1 MESIKTDYWRG
12 QRLLS
17 PPPSP
22 QKNIGG
28 GVQPVPMHMGYGGG
42 GGAQP
47 VPMHM
52 GYGVTMIQ
60 SFLNLGEFW

>member
-17 PPPSP
+17 PIPS
-22 QKNIGG
+22 KKYIGG
-28 GVQPVPMHMGYGGG
+28 GV
-42 GGAQP
+42 QP

-60 SFLNLGEFW
+60 SFLNLGEFGDI

>member
-1 MESIKTDYWRG
+1 M
-12 QRLLS
+12 LFS
-17 PPPSP
+17 PPPP
-22 QKNIGG
+22 LKKILGGG
-28 GVQPVPMHMGYGGG
+28 GV
-42 GGAQP
+42 QP